1 MQLRRLNSYVQPLSA
16 LFYTSLNRMYQW
28 FVLMDDDSDNDDSDA
43 DDSDDD
49 MLLAHH
55 LHL

>member
-1 MQLRRLNSYVQPLSA
+1 
-16 LFYTSLNRMYQW
+16 MYQW